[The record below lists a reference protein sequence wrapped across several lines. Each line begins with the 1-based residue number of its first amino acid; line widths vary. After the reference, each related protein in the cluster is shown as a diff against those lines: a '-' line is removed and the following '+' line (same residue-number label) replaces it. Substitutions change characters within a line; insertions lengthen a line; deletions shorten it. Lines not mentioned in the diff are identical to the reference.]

1 MGFFIPQSAIGNLK
15 LYKYQSDDHSIL
27 SNYVFKP
34 FWRKFATI
42 FPLWMAPNLVT
53 LLGFCFIIFNV
64 LTTFYYDP
72 YLNQES
78 PRWTYF
84 SYAIGLF
91 LYQTFDACDG
101 LHARRTG
108 QQGPL
113 GELFDHCI
121 DSINTTLSMIPVCS
135 VTGMGYTYMTVFTQ
149 FTILCS
155 FYLSTWEE
163 YHTHKL
169 YLAEFC
175 GPVEGIITLC
185 ISFISVGIFGP
196 QVVWHT
202 KVAEFSWE
210 SHVFEIETVHLMYAF
225 CTGALI
231 FNIATAHG
239 NVVKY
244 YESQDEK
251 SSAPGKAEEK
261 VREALKGLLPFF
273 AYFFSIFTL
282 VLIQPAFISL
292 PLVLST
298 GLSIAFVVGRMIVA
312 HLTKQPF
319 PMVNFPMFIPT
330 IQLFAYA
337 FMVYVLDYQKGQI
350 AFALGWMAF
359 GLTLAIHGMFINDII
374 YDITTYLDIYAL
386 SIKHPKET

>member
-1 MGFFIPQSAIGNLK
+1 MGFFIPQSSLGNLK
-15 LYKYQSDDHSIL
+15 LYKYQSDDRSFL
-27 SNYVFKP
+27 SNHVLRP

-64 LTTFYYDP
+64 LTTLYYDP
-72 YLNQES
+72 YFDQES

-101 LHARRTG
+101 MHARRTG

-135 VTGMGYTYMTVFTQ
+135 MTGMGYTYMTIFSQ
-149 FTILCS
+149 FAILCS

-175 GPVEGIITLC
+175 GPVEGIIVLC
-185 ISFISVGIFGP
+185 ISFIAVGIYGP
-196 QVVWHT
+196 QTIWHT
-202 KVAEFSWE
+202 KIAQFSWQDF
-210 SHVFEIETVHLMYAF
+210 VFDVETVHLMYAF

-231 FNIATAHG
+231 FNIVTAHT
-239 NVVKY
+239 NVVRY
-244 YESQDEK
+244 YESQSTK
-251 SSAPGKAEEK
+251 SATPSKTAENISKA
-261 VREALKGLLPFF
+261 VNGLLPFF
-273 AYFFSIFTL
+273 AYFSSIFTL
-282 VLIQPAFISL
+282 VLIQPSFISL
-292 PLVLST
+292 ALI
-298 GLSIAFVVGRMIVA
+298 LSIGFSVAFVVGRMIIA
-312 HLTKQPF
+312 HLTMQPF
-319 PMVNFPMFIPT
+319 PMVNFPFLIPT
-330 IQLFAYA
+330 IQLVLYA
-337 FMVYVLDYQKGQI
+337 FMVYVLDYQKESI
-350 AFALGWMAF
+350 VSALVWMGL

-374 YDITTYLDIYAL
+374 YDITTFLDIYAL
-386 SIKHPKET
+386 SIKHPKEI